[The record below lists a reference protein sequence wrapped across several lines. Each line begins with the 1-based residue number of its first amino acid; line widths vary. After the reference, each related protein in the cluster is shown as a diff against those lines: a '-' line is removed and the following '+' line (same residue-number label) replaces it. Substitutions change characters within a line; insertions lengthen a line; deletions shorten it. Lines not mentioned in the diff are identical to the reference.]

1 MRKKLV
7 IPIFLIIPILFLFLF
22 SLSGIIGWYMDN
34 NETNSMMDFVEK
46 TVKKKRVPNVGTVV
60 DGANSASDDVL
71 IDFQELKKVNEE
83 VVGWIQ
89 VPNTKIDYPV
99 VQHEDNSFYL
109 THSLNKK
116 KNQAGWVFLDYR
128 NSFNNFHQNTIIY
141 AHGRVDGTMFGSLK
155 ELMSKEFLEG
165 NDQFIKL
172 MTESDNY
179 VFQIFSIYV
188 IDTTNDYIET
198 TFEEKTFLN
207 WIQKMQGRSIHSFG
221 IEVNEMDKI
230 LTLSTC
236 YNKTQKLVVHAK
248 LLQNKN

>member
-1 MRKKLV
+1 MRKKLI

-46 TVKKKRVPNVGTVV
+46 TVKKKQVPNVGTVV
-60 DGANSASDDVL
+60 DGTNSASDDVL

-128 NSFNNFHQNTIIY
+128 NSFNNLKQNTIIY